1 MDLKSG
7 IFTAPRAG
15 TYSFSFTG
23 MALYPGSPS
32 HLALT
37 VRMYLNG
44 NFFGRARTNEAN
56 TALLFKMFSFQ
67 STLALQA
74 GDQIW
79 FVVDQMAQKAYL
91 YDDIMNYHHYTGWLL
106 EKTYPNR
113 FNIIQMLSKCGQQKA
128 CVPNKLYNNGITPK
142 YKDNKRELID

>member
-7 IFTAPRAG
+7 IFTAP
-15 TYSFSFTG
+15 YSRI
-23 MALYPGSPS
+23 YPGSPS

-44 NFFGRARTNEAN
+44 IFFGRARTDEAN

-74 GDQIW
+74 GDQI
-79 FVVDQMAQKAYL
+79 K
-91 YDDIMNYHHYTGWLL
+91 
-106 EKTYPNR
+106 
-113 FNIIQMLSKCGQQKA
+113 
-128 CVPNKLYNNGITPK
+128 
-142 YKDNKRELID
+142 KRICMTI